1 MGILASA
8 STGGEVIVDILDRL
22 FENYAKNVRIFKKR
36 EILLPE
42 YVPEELPHREEQI
55 LQLAKIIAPVL
66 RGSKPPNVFI
76 YGLTGTG
83 KTAVTK
89 YVLRRLLLKVKSG
102 VLTAYINCRKSSTN
116 YRVLAELA
124 SAVGR
129 PVPFT
134 GLSTTE
140 VLKRFTYTLENR
152 GGILLIVL
160 DEIDWLVKRSGDS
173 VLYFLTRINEELSRS
188 KVAIIGVTNDLKFME
203 YLDPR
208 VKSSLGEEE
217 LVFPPYNNR
226 ELEDILRRRS
236 EEAFYPGV
244 LEEGVIPLC
253 AAIAAKQNGDCRLA
267 LDLLL
272 KAADL
277 AEREGAS
284 KVSEEHVRMAQREVE
299 RNLIVDTVKSMPLHV
314 KLTLLAILSLEKNRV
329 KNITTGEIYEKYRDL
344 CNRIGVSAVS
354 QRRISDIINELDMLG
369 IINARVVSL
378 GRYGRT
384 KVIKIVTSE
393 ESILEGLRRDINL
406 SSLLSK

>member
-1 MGILASA
+1 MP
-8 STGGEVIVDILDRL
+8 VDLLNEL
-22 FENYAKNVRIFKKR
+22 FESYARSARIFKKR

-42 YVPEELPHREEQI
+42 YVPEELPHRENQI

-89 YVLRRLLLKVKSG
+89 YVLRKLLQKTKG
-102 VLTAYINCRKSSTN
+102 RVLTSYINCRKSNTN
-116 YRVLAELA
+116 YRVLADL
-124 SAVGR
+124 SSSVGR

-140 VLKRFTYTLENR
+140 VLKRFTLTLENR
-152 GGILLIVL
+152 GGVLIIVL
-160 DEIDWLVKRSGDS
+160 DEIDWLVKRSGDAI
-173 VLYFLTRINEELSRS
+173 LYFLTRINEELRRS
-188 KVAIIGVTNDLKFME
+188 KVSLIGITNDLKFME

-226 ELEDILRRRS
+226 ELEDILRRRCD
-236 EEAFYPGV
+236 EAFYPGV

-272 KAADL
+272 KAADI
-277 AEREGAS
+277 AEREGAR
-284 KVSEEHVRMAQREVE
+284 KVSEAHVRMAQKEVE
-299 RNLIVDTVKSMPLHV
+299 RNLVVDTIKSMPLHV
-314 KLTLLAILSLEKNRV
+314 KLTLLAILKLERSNV

-344 CNRIGVSAVS
+344 CRRIGVTEVS

-384 KVIKIVTSE
+384 KIIKIMTSE
-393 ESILEGLRRDINL
+393 KSIVEGLGKDINL
-406 SSLLSK
+406 HTLLA